1 MREQEPISKV
11 ENIYVSKHAKLLIV
25 ARTERQINLKYPFVF
40 NPFYSVFFFILL
52 FSFYKQQILFQR
64 K

>member
-40 NPFYSVFFFILL
+40 NPFYSVFFFYFIIFIL
-52 FSFYKQQILFQR
+52 
-64 K
+64 